1 MSEQL
6 NRDKARRRRGTGSIV
21 PLGKDSWRVQLYTGK
36 GSDGKYHR
44 QVETVKGRKSDAERR
59 LRELLGNLD
68 KGAYTPPG
76 KLTVA
81 QHLDNWLAGYVATN
95 CSARTLDG
103 YKSIIEHHLAPS
115 LGHFL
120 LRQLSPQ
127 AIQLYYGKACH
138 ELSART
144 VHHQHR
150 VLSEAL
156 KYAVRQGLL
165 GKNPCELVDPPKP
178 RRKTMRTLD
187 PTEVNA
193 LVQTGEDSYYFP
205 VVYTALS
212 TGLRQAEV
220 LALRRRDLDLG
231 IIPSVSVNRVLYRNR
246 RDGKYEYHEPKTAH
260 SRRLVEMTPKLA
272 AFLKGYRQ
280 GREALWRQLGNELS
294 LDDLV
299 FTNPRGNPIC
309 SSSLDREFGRILSKA
324 GLKNVRFHDL
334 RHTFASLMLM
344 RGAKPKV
351 ISEALG
357 HSSVAFT
364 MDVYSHILQGM
375 QSEAMIL
382 LNEVLPMP
390 KNEIRTLLEPKRSIM
405 LSSN

>member
-1 MSEQL
+1 MAEQM
-6 NRDKARRRRGTGSIV
+6 DKARRRRGTGSIV

-36 GSDGKYHR
+36 GPDGKYHR
-44 QVETVKGRKSDAERR
+44 QVETVKGRKGDAERR

-68 KGAYTPPG
+68 RGAYTPPG
-76 KLTVA
+76 KLTIA
-81 QHLDNWLAGYVATN
+81 QHLDNWLAGYVVTN
-95 CSARTLDG
+95 CSPRTLDG
-103 YKSIIEHHLAPS
+103 YQSIVRRHLAPN

-127 AIQLYYGKACH
+127 AIQLYYGKACQK
-138 ELSART
+138 LSART

-165 GKNPCELVDPPKP
+165 GRNPCELVDPPRP
-178 RRKTMRTLD
+178 RRTTMRTLD
-187 PTEVNA
+187 PSEVNA
-193 LVQTGEDSYYFP
+193 LVEAAEDSYYFP
-205 VVYTALS
+205 VFYTALS
-212 TGLRQAEV
+212 TGLRQAE
-220 LALRRRDLDLG
+220 LLGLRWRDLDLG
-231 IIPSVSVNRVLYRNR
+231 LIPSVSVNRVLYRNR
-246 RDGKYEYHEPKTAH
+246 AEGKYEFHEPKTAH

-280 GREALWRQLGNELS
+280 AREALWRDLGKELS

-309 SSSLDREFGRILSKA
+309 SSSLDREFGRILSRA
-324 GLKNVRFHDL
+324 GLRNVRFHDL

-382 LNEVLPMP
+382 LDEVLPMP
-390 KNEIRTLLEPKRSIM
+390 KNEIRTLLELKSNIM
-405 LSSN
+405 SSTN

>member
-1 MSEQL
+1 MSEQA
-6 NRDKARRRRGTGSIV
+6 NRDKARRRRGTGSVIS
-21 PLGKDSWRVQLYTGK
+21 LGKEGWRVFCYTGK
-36 GSDGKYHR
+36 GPDGKYHR
-44 QVETVKGRKSDAERR
+44 HVETVKGRKSDAERR
-59 LRELLGNLD
+59 LRELLSNLD

-76 KLTVA
+76 KLTIA

-95 CSARTLDG
+95 CSARTMDSYG
-103 YKSIIEHHLAPS
+103 SIIKHHLAPN

-120 LRQLSPQ
+120 LRQLTPQ
-127 AIQLYYGKACH
+127 AIQLYYGKACQ
-138 ELSART
+138 ELSPRT

-165 GKNPCELVDPPKP
+165 GRNPCELVDPPRP
-178 RRKTMRTLD
+178 RRKAMRTLD

-193 LVQTGEDSYYFP
+193 LVQAAENSYYFP
-205 VVYTALS
+205 VIYTALS
-212 TGLRQAEV
+212 TGLRQAEL
-220 LALRRRDLDLG
+220 LALRWRDLDLG
-231 IIPSVSVNRVLYRNR
+231 ILPSVSVNRVLYRR
-246 RDGKYEYHEPKTAH
+246 SGKYEYHEPKTAH
-260 SRRLVEMTPKLA
+260 SRRLVEMPPKLA

-280 GREALWRQLGNELS
+280 SREALWRELGNELS

-299 FTNPRGNPIC
+299 FTNVKGNPIC
-309 SSSLDREFGRILSKA
+309 SSSLDREFSRILNKA
-324 GLKNVRFHDL
+324 GLNNVRFHDL

-382 LNEVLPMP
+382 LDEVLPMP
-390 KNEIRTLLEPKRSIM
+390 KNEISTLLAQNHSIM
-405 LSSN
+405 SSHN

>member
-1 MSEQL
+1 M
-6 NRDKARRRRGTGSIV
+6 
-21 PLGKDSWRVQLYTGK
+21 QLYTGK
-36 GSDGKYHR
+36 GPDGKYHR
-44 QVETVKGRKSDAERR
+44 QVETVKGRKGDAERR
-59 LRELLGNLD
+59 LRELLAHLD
-68 KGAYTPPG
+68 KGGYTPPG

-95 CSARTLDG
+95 CSVRTLDG
-103 YKSIIEHHLAPS
+103 YKSIIEHHLSPK

-138 ELSART
+138 ELSPRT

-165 GKNPCELVDPPKP
+165 GRNPCELVDPPKP
-178 RRKTMRTLD
+178 RRKAMRTLD

-193 LVQTGEDSYYFP
+193 LVQAAEDSYYFP
-205 VVYTALS
+205 VIYTALS
-212 TGLRQAEV
+212 TGLRQAEI
-220 LALRRRDLDLG
+220 LALRWRDLDLG
-231 IIPSVSVNRVLYRNR
+231 IIPSVSVNRVLHR
-246 RDGKYEYHEPKTAH
+246 RGGNYGFHEPKTAH

-280 GREALWRQLGNELS
+280 GREALWRELGKELG

-309 SSSLDREFGRILSKA
+309 SSSLDREFGRILRKA
-324 GLKNVRFHDL
+324 RLENVRFHDL
-334 RHTFASLMLM
+334 RHTFASLMLL

-382 LNEVLPMP
+382 LDEVLPVP
-390 KNEIRTLLEPKRSIM
+390 RSEIRTLLEPQRSIM

>member
-1 MSEQL
+1 M
-6 NRDKARRRRGTGSIV
+6 

-44 QVETVKGRKSDAERR
+44 QGEIVEGHKSDAERR
-59 LRELLGNLD
+59 LRELLADLD
-68 KGAYTPPG
+68 KGGYTPPS

-81 QHLDNWLAGYVATN
+81 QHLGNWLAGYVATN

-103 YKSIIEHHLAPS
+103 YRSIIQHHLSPS
-115 LGHFL
+115 LGHYL
-120 LRQLSPQ
+120 LRQLNPQ
-127 AIQLYYGKACH
+127 TIQLYYGKACH

-165 GKNPCELVDPPKP
+165 GKNPCDLVDAPRP
-178 RRKTMRTLD
+178 RRSTMRTLD
-187 PTEVNA
+187 PSEVNA
-193 LVQTGEDSYYFP
+193 LVQAAEDSYYFP
-205 VVYTALS
+205 VIYTALS
-212 TGLRQAEV
+212 TGLRQAE
-220 LALRRRDLDLG
+220 LLGLRWRDLDLG

-272 AFLKGYRQ
+272 AFIKGYRQ
-280 GREALWRQLGNELS
+280 GREALWRDLGMELG

-309 SSSLDREFGRILSKA
+309 SSSLDREFAHILNKA

-382 LNEVLPMP
+382 LDGVLPMP
-390 KNEIRTLLEPKRSIM
+390 KTENRALLEQGYRIM
-405 LSSN
+405 SSSN

>member
-1 MSEQL
+1 MSEQA
-6 NRDKARRRRGTGSIV
+6 NKGRRRRGTGSIA
-21 PLGKDSWRVQLYTGK
+21 PLGRDSWRVQLSTGK

-44 QVETVKGRKSDAERR
+44 QVETVKGRKADAERR
-59 LRELLGNLD
+59 LRELLANLD
-68 KGAYTPPG
+68 KGGYTPPG
-76 KLTVA
+76 KLTVSE
-81 QHLDNWLAGYVATN
+81 HLDNWLAGYVATN
-95 CSARTLDG
+95 CSPRTLDG
-103 YKSIIEHHLAPS
+103 YKSIIQHHLAPS
-115 LGHFL
+115 LGQYL

-127 AIQLYYGKACH
+127 VIQLYYGKACRQ
-138 ELSART
+138 LSART

-165 GKNPCELVDPPKP
+165 ARNPCELVDAPRP
-178 RRKTMRTLD
+178 RRSTMRTLD
-187 PTEVNA
+187 PSEVNA
-193 LVQTGEDSYYFP
+193 LVQAAEDSYYFP
-205 VVYTALS
+205 VIYTALS
-212 TGLRQAEV
+212 TGLRQSE
-220 LALRRRDLDLG
+220 LLGLRWRDLDLG

-280 GREALWRQLGNELS
+280 SREALWRDLGMDLS

-309 SSSLDREFGRILSKA
+309 SSSLDREFGRILDKA
-324 GLKNVRFHDL
+324 GLRNVRFHDL

-382 LNEVLPMP
+382 LDEVLPMP
-390 KNEIRTLLEPKRSIM
+390 RKEISTLLALNHSVM
-405 LSSN
+405 SSNN

>member
-1 MSEQL
+1 
-6 NRDKARRRRGTGSIV
+6 
-21 PLGKDSWRVQLYTGK
+21 
-36 GSDGKYHR
+36 
-44 QVETVKGRKSDAERR
+44 
-59 LRELLGNLD
+59 
-68 KGAYTPPG
+68 
-76 KLTVA
+76 
-81 QHLDNWLAGYVATN
+81 
-95 CSARTLDG
+95 
-103 YKSIIEHHLAPS
+103 
-115 LGHFL
+115 
-120 LRQLSPQ
+120 
-127 AIQLYYGKACH
+127 
-138 ELSART
+138 
-144 VHHQHR
+144 
-150 VLSEAL
+150 
-156 KYAVRQGLL
+156 
-165 GKNPCELVDPPKP
+165 
-178 RRKTMRTLD
+178 MRTLD

-193 LVQTGEDSYYFP
+193 LVQAAEDSYYFP
-205 VVYTALS
+205 VIYTALS

-220 LALRRRDLDLG
+220 LALRWRDLDLG
-231 IIPSVSVNRVLYRNR
+231 IVPSVSVNRVLYR
-246 RDGKYEYHEPKTAH
+246 RDGNYEFHEPKTAH

-272 AFLKGYRQ
+272 AFIKGYRQ
-280 GREALWRQLGNELS
+280 GREALWRDLGKDLS

-309 SSSLDREFGRILSKA
+309 SSSLDREFGRVLSKA

-390 KNEIRTLLEPKRSIM
+390 KNEIRTLLELKSSIM
-405 LSSN
+405 SSTN